1 MFQFIRA
8 EVYARRASTN
18 EKSKSIYNI
27 SDILGE
33 ALRDENH
40 IPHVDNPKE
49 PRYIIGS
56 EVDIRAIPIKLA
68 ENAERFKDPVGRKMR
83 ADAALLLAGVASF
96 PRESANN
103 DPELYKK
110 WEELT
115 VDYLKNKYGAN
126 LRAVLM
132 HDDEE
137 HPHLHF
143 YVYSDIEVNAKCY
156 SNYKNGSN
164 QPSTRR
170 VARLSGRL
178 L

>member
-56 EVDIRAIPIKLA
+56 EVDIKRYQLSWPKMQ
-68 ENAERFKDPVGRKMR
+68 NASKT
-83 ADAALLLAGVASF
+83 L
-96 PRESANN
+96 
-103 DPELYKK
+103 
-110 WEELT
+110 
-115 VDYLKNKYGAN
+115 
-126 LRAVLM
+126 
-132 HDDEE
+132 
-137 HPHLHF
+137 
-143 YVYSDIEVNAKCY
+143 
-156 SNYKNGSN
+156 
-164 QPSTRR
+164 
-170 VARLSGRL
+170 
-178 L
+178 

>member
-56 EVDIRAIPIKLA
+56 EVDIRAIPI
-68 ENAERFKDPVGRKMR
+68 VGRKCR
-83 ADAALLLAGVASF
+83 TLQRPCRSKDAGRCCTFAS
-96 PRESANN
+96 R
-103 DPELYKK
+103 
-110 WEELT
+110 
-115 VDYLKNKYGAN
+115 
-126 LRAVLM
+126 
-132 HDDEE
+132 
-137 HPHLHF
+137 
-143 YVYSDIEVNAKCY
+143 
-156 SNYKNGSN
+156 GSK
-164 QPSTRR
+164 
-170 VARLSGRL
+170 LSEGIG
-178 L
+178 

>member
-68 ENAERFKDPVGRKMR
+68 EKCRTLQRPCRSKDAGRCCT
-83 ADAALLLAGVASF
+83 LLAGVASF

-137 HPHLHF
+137 HPTCIFMFIL
-143 YVYSDIEVNAKCY
+143 I
-156 SNYKNGSN
+156 
-164 QPSTRR
+164 
-170 VARLSGRL
+170 
-178 L
+178 

>member
-83 ADAALLLAGVASF
+83 ADAALFAS
-96 PRESANN
+96 RGSKLSGNR
-103 DPELYKK
+103 LI
-110 WEELT
+110 T
-115 VDYLKNKYGAN
+115 TQ
-126 LRAVLM
+126 
-132 HDDEE
+132 
-137 HPHLHF
+137 
-143 YVYSDIEVNAKCY
+143 
-156 SNYKNGSN
+156 NYTKNGKN
-164 QPSTRR
+164 
-170 VARLSGRL
+170 
-178 L
+178 